1 VRILLTDTLVS
12 PFVAEAAG
20 ASGNDHGHEWV
31 LMPGAAEE
39 EILRELPTADVLVG
53 LGVTEE
59 MAAAATKLR
68 LVHCCGAGVDQI
80 AFHALGPDVT
90 VCNTF
95 HHGRSIAEHV
105 VMVSIMLSRRVLT
118 ADRLMRQ
125 GVWRSVAADPTVEL
139 GDTLAG
145 RTVGVVGLGEIG
157 TEVVRALTG
166 LGMRARAVRRNPAA
180 HTSVP
185 LDLVEG
191 MDGLDDLLAG
201 SDIVVLTVPLTDET
215 RGMIGARELAL
226 MDSHALLVNV
236 ARGQLVDED
245 ALYDALSSGRIA
257 GAGLDVW
264 WARATDGVRG
274 YTRPF
279 DQLDQVVLTP
289 HSSGHTTETFS
300 ARAQEIVAN
309 IARLDAGE
317 PLTNVVH

>member
-1 VRILLTDTLVS
+1 VRILLTDPLMS
-12 PFVAEAAG
+12 RFIADAAG
-20 ASGNDHGHEWV
+20 DDGHEWIM
-31 LMPGAAEE
+31 MPGAGEE
-39 EILRELPTADVLVG
+39 ELLRELPTADVLVTFR
-53 LGVTEE
+53 LTER
-59 MAAAATKLR
+59 MAAAAPKLR
-68 LVHCCGAGVDQI
+68 LVHCGGAGVDQI
-80 AFHALGPDVT
+80 AFHALGPDVR

-105 VMVSIMLSRRVLT
+105 VMVSLMLSRRVLT

-125 GVWRSVAADPTVEL
+125 GVWRSVAADPTVEF

-166 LGMRARAVRRNPAA
+166 LGMRARAVRRNAKAP
-180 HTSVP
+180 TSVP
-185 LDLVEG
+185 LDHVDG
-191 MDGLDDLLAG
+191 MAGLDDLLAG

-226 MDSHALLVNV
+226 MGRHALLVNV

-245 ALYDALSSGRIA
+245 ALYDALVTESIG

-264 WARATDGVRG
+264 WARAIDRVRG

-300 ARAQEIVAN
+300 ARAREIVAN
-309 IARLDAGE
+309 IARLEAGE
-317 PLTNVVH
+317 PLTNVVR

>member
-1 VRILLTDTLVS
+1 VRILLTDPLMS
-12 PFVAEAAG
+12 RFVAEAAG
-20 ASGNDHGHEWV
+20 NDGHEWV
-31 LMPGAAEE
+31 MMPGAPEE
-39 EILRELPTADVLVG
+39 EILRELPTADVLVAFR
-53 LGVTEE
+53 VTEE

-68 LVHCCGAGVDQI
+68 LVHCGGAGTDQI
-80 AFHALGPDVT
+80 AFHALGPEVT

-95 HHGRSIAEHV
+95 HHGRSIAEYV
-105 VMVSIMLSRRVLT
+105 VMVSIMLSRRVVT
-118 ADRLMRQ
+118 ADRLMRL
-125 GVWRSVAADPTVEL
+125 GVWRSAAADPTVEF
-139 GDTLAG
+139 GDTLTG
-145 RTVGVVGLGEIG
+145 RTVGVIGLGEIG

-180 HTSVP
+180 PTSVP

-226 MDSHALLVNV
+226 MGSHALLVNV
-236 ARGQLVDED
+236 ARGPLVDED

-264 WARATDGVRG
+264 WARAADGVRG

-289 HSSGHTTETFS
+289 HFSGHTTETFS

-317 PLTNVVH
+317 PLTNVVR